1 MAANELFAQLHEAAQ
16 TPRKQL
22 DKYLAE
28 GRKVVAVAPVYT
40 PQEII
45 HSMGLVPMGAWG
57 ADMEIKRDSLCSN
70 DVSAEPETCVWCEI
84 YQGRISESDP

>member
-28 GRKVVAVAPVYT
+28 GRKVVAVAPVLH
-40 PQEII
+40 PAGD
-45 HSMGLVPMGAWG
+45 HSFYGTG
-57 ADMEIKRDSLCSN
+57 SN
-70 DVSAEPETCVWCEI
+70 GCVGSG
-84 YQGRISESDP
+84 YGDQ

>member
-57 ADMEIKRDSLCSN
+57 ADMEIKLFSGSLCCFMKLRKYI
-70 DVSAEPETCVWCEI
+70 PM
-84 YQGRISESDP
+84 